1 MIGCFNVIEV
11 YMCQVA
17 TYGGDLQL
25 LLDHYQP
32 DNADNLLNKNRCL
45 RDYLPFKHHTR
56 LINRTTFP
64 EYVQYETEDLH
75 EEYPDY
81 VVLGQLAMAVPLK
94 SASCERG
101 FSTQNLS
108 TNKARNRLGQD
119 TLQDIMKISMGHT
132 LLNLI
137 THKLI

>member
-1 MIGCFNVIEV
+1 MIGCFNVIEA

-25 LLDHYQP
+25 ILDHYQP

-56 LINRTTFP
+56 LINRMTFP
-64 EYVQYETEDLH
+64 EYVQYVT
-75 EEYPDY
+75 
-81 VVLGQLAMAVPLK
+81 QLAMAVPLK
-94 SASCERG
+94 SASCESG
-101 FSTQNLS
+101 FSRQNLP
-108 TNKARNRLGQD
+108 TNKARNKLGQD

-137 THKLI
+137 TPKLI